1 MILDQLAAASKAR
14 AEREKEMISLE
25 TMRER
30 AEILTEEEKTFP
42 FEEALKGNDIHF
54 ICEVKKA
61 SPSKGVI
68 AEEFPYM
75 EIAREYE
82 DAGASCISVLTE
94 PEYFL
99 GKNEYLAAIAEE
111 VSIPVIRK
119 DFTVDEYQIYQAK
132 TIGASCV
139 LLICALLDAG
149 TLRRYLEICDR
160 LGLSALVE
168 AHDGEEIRMALDAGA
183 RMIGVNNRDLRTFEV
198 DIHNSERLRSLVP
211 ETVLFVAESGI
222 RTAEDIR
229 VLREAKVNGV
239 LIGETFMRS
248 PDKKG
253 MLRMLRGET
262 EA

>member
-1 MILDQLAAASKAR
+1 
-14 AEREKEMISLE
+14 
-25 TMRER
+25 
-30 AEILTEEEKTFP
+30 
-42 FEEALKGNDIHF
+42 
-54 ICEVKKA
+54 
-61 SPSKGVI
+61 
-68 AEEFPYM
+68 
-75 EIAREYE
+75 
-82 DAGASCISVLTE
+82 
-94 PEYFL
+94 
-99 GKNEYLAAIAEE
+99 
-111 VSIPVIRK
+111 
-119 DFTVDEYQIYQAK
+119 
-132 TIGASCV
+132 
-139 LLICALLDAG
+139 
-149 TLRRYLEICDR
+149 
-160 LGLSALVE
+160 
-168 AHDGEEIRMALDAGA
+168 MALDAGA